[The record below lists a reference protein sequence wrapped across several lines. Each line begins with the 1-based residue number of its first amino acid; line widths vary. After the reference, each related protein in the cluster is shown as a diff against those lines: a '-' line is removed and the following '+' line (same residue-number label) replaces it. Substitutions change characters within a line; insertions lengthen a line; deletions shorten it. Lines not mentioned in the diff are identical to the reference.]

1 MNANECKTDI
11 RTIHS
16 FLCSA
21 QGNWRNSIYVDCSIC
36 KFNKESQCG
45 NFLFVPAYNGSPIL
59 LPVSDAEILTGHP
72 IDKSECLGVISNLKF
87 HELFSLWF
95 KLNIDSDEPCPFL
108 QAAKRP
114 HHD

>member
-1 MNANECKTDI
+1 MNTDQCKTNL

-21 QGNWRNSIYVDCSIC
+21 QGNWRNSIYVDCSTC
-36 KFNKESQCG
+36 KFCKEDNCG
-45 NFLFVPAYNGSPIL
+45 NFLFVPAFDGTPIL
-59 LPVSDAEILTGHP
+59 LSVSDAAILTDHP

-95 KLNIDSDEPCPFL
+95 KLNIDVDEPCPFL
-108 QAAKRP
+108 QAAK
-114 HHD
+114 HIHEG